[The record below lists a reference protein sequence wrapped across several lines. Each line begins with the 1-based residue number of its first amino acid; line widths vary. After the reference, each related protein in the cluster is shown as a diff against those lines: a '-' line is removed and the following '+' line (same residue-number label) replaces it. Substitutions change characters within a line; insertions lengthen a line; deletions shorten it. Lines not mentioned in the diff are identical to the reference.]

1 MKKLLRRIV
10 SLCLAL
16 VLAAALL
23 PSAALAAG
31 APPTQI
37 LDCSSS
43 FGYDFVLTFGSA
55 DQPWLEAITAVTVD
69 GTAYQK
75 GSSSFSVWN
84 NDFYYVR
91 ASDSQLTI
99 GEGGVAASGSTCV
112 ISADG
117 YADLT
122 LLLDKTSHSASI
134 SPSDAPC
141 QHQGGTAT
149 CLQRAVCELCGR
161 EYGELGPHNYN
172 EAGLCTVCGTPRP
185 ALPVAPT
192 VTVGSDNYYL
202 VFNISTP
209 GYAAGITGVS
219 VNGTPW
225 SEQSFRMALNGA
237 QYYKDAE
244 NNQLFFAPLSNTPL
258 QSGDLITITNPNY
271 EDVKLKLTI
280 AGSTVTLTPADEST
294 DPGDEYTLH
303 VRLVGSFEA
312 ALVNQSGYD
321 AISSASTNITQN
333 KNSSA
338 SVEAALLPT
347 GQQPQESDWA
357 PLHTTGINVVSNG
370 SAVNLDPNSG
380 MAGVYSKYDSS
391 VTLAGVPTQAGEYP
405 ITVTITDDQGRT
417 ATSNALL
424 FRVYSGQERLVD
436 QLTYANST
444 QTADGKYM
452 YDMTPWKSTAFNGG
466 DEVVT
471 VPKDIKAWYGSHT
484 SGTYGELGY
493 AVPQGADTT
502 QTLVVPAGCNLTLVN
517 MDVLSSVR
525 ILVQNGGVLSLRDS
539 VVQGLVEVQS
549 GGSFSMNYDSYNGTF
564 LTGASVNGTILMQDG
579 STLTSSKIYSN
590 TNFIATGSEVRRT
603 TAPVLVVNGKV
614 TLNGQVFLRGDEAPT
629 GTDPATGTSYTG
641 QNGVQVNGTLTLT
654 EGSVLAAYGGG
665 RNATTSNGGS
675 AVILNG
681 GSITGPGKL
690 IAIGGSG
697 TFGNGGSAVT
707 GSGTISAANVFA
719 KGGSSYFPKA
729 GSTGGQALAQ
739 GVTLAG
745 TSNRSLTDGSLVT
758 INSED
763 PDSAFYWRDV
773 TTTPDLSIYAVA
785 ANAPGETDGGN
796 GGEIT
801 PTPTPSATPSAAPS
815 AEPSTAPTAEP
826 SSKTGSSSGKKPT
839 ATAVPSSAQAAPA
852 AASPKTGDGSHTE
865 VWSALT
871 LLCMAGLFLGLRKAK
886 RN

>member
-69 GTAYQK
+69 GTSYQK

-134 SPSDAPC
+134 SASDAPC
-141 QHQGGTAT
+141 RHQGGTAT

-172 EAGLCTVCGTPRP
+172 EAGLCTVCGAPRP

-225 SEQSFRMALNGA
+225 SEQSFRIALNGA

-280 AGSTVTLTPADEST
+280 AGSTVTLAPADEST

-452 YDMTPWKSTAFNGG
+452 YDMTPWKITAFNGG

-525 ILVQNGGVLSLRDS
+525 IVVQNGGVLSLRDS
-539 VVQGLVEVQS
+539 VVQGVVEVQS

-590 TNFIATGSEVRRT
+590 TNFIANGSEVRRN

-641 QNGVQVNGTLTLT
+641 QNGVRVNGALTLT

-801 PTPTPSATPSAAPS
+801 PTPTPSAAPS
-815 AEPSTAPTAEP
+815 AEPSTAPTAKP

>member
-31 APPTQI
+31 TPPTQI

-149 CLQRAVCELCGR
+149 CLQRAVCELCGK

-172 EAGLCTVCGTPRP
+172 EAGLCTVCGAQRP
-185 ALPVAPT
+185 ALPAAPT

-225 SEQSFRMALNGA
+225 SEQSFRIALNGA

-452 YDMTPWKSTAFNGG
+452 YDMTPWKITAFNGG
-466 DEVVT
+466 DEIVT

-539 VVQGLVEVQS
+539 VVQGVVEVQS

-579 STLTSSKIYSN
+579 SALTSSKIYSN
-590 TNFIATGSEVRRT
+590 TNFIANGSEVRRN

-801 PTPTPSATPSAAPS
+801 PTPTPSAAPS
-815 AEPSTAPTAEP
+815 TEP
-826 SSKTGSSSGKKPT
+826 SSKTDSSSGKKPA

-852 AASPKTGDGSHTE
+852 AASPKTGDGFHTE

-871 LLCMAGLFLGLRKAK
+871 LLCMAGLFLGLRRAK

>member
-10 SLCLAL
+10 SLCLSL

-37 LDCSSS
+37 LNCSSS

-172 EAGLCTVCGTPRP
+172 EAGLCTVCGAPRP
-185 ALPVAPT
+185 ALPAAPT

-225 SEQSFRMALNGA
+225 SEQSFRIALNGA

-452 YDMTPWKSTAFNGG
+452 YDMTPWKITAFNGG

-539 VVQGLVEVQS
+539 VVQGVVEVQS

-590 TNFIATGSEVRRT
+590 TNFIANGSEVRRN

-641 QNGVQVNGTLTLT
+641 QNGVRVNGTLTLT

-801 PTPTPSATPSAAPS
+801 PTPTPSAAPS
-815 AEPSTAPTAEP
+815 AEPSTAPTAKP
-826 SSKTGSSSGKKPT
+826 SSKTDSSSGKKPT

-852 AASPKTGDGSHTE
+852 AASPKTGDVSHAE

>member
-99 GEGGVAASGSTCV
+99 GEGGVADSGSTCV

-149 CLQRAVCELCGR
+149 CLQRAVCELCGK

-185 ALPVAPT
+185 ALPAAPT

-225 SEQSFRMALNGA
+225 SEQSFRIALNGA

-405 ITVTITDDQGRT
+405 ITVTITDEQGRT

-452 YDMTPWKSTAFNGG
+452 YDMTPWKITAFNGG

-539 VVQGLVEVQS
+539 VVQGVVEVQS

-579 STLTSSKIYSN
+579 SALTSSKIYSN
-590 TNFIATGSEVRRT
+590 TNFIANGSEVRRN

-801 PTPTPSATPSAAPS
+801 PTPTPSAAPS
-815 AEPSTAPTAEP
+815 TEP
-826 SSKTGSSSGKKPT
+826 SSKTDSSSGKKPA

>member
-1 MKKLLRRIV
+1 MKRLLRRIV

-37 LDCSSS
+37 LNCSSN
-43 FGYDFVLTFGSA
+43 FGYDFVLTFDSA
-55 DQPWLEAITAVTVD
+55 DQPWLESITAVTVD

-149 CLQRAVCELCGR
+149 CLQRAVCELCGK

-172 EAGLCTVCGTPRP
+172 EAGLCTVCGATRP
-185 ALPVAPT
+185 ALPAAPT

-225 SEQSFRMALNGA
+225 SEQSFCIALNGA

-452 YDMTPWKSTAFNGG
+452 YDMTPWKITAFNGG

-471 VPKDIKAWYGSHT
+471 VLQDIKAWYGSHT

-539 VVQGLVEVQS
+539 VVQGVVEVQS

-590 TNFIATGSEVRRT
+590 TNFIANGSEVRRN

-801 PTPTPSATPSAAPS
+801 PTPTPSAAPS
-815 AEPSTAPTAEP
+815 AEPSTAPTAKP
-826 SSKTGSSSGKKPT
+826 SSKTDSSSGKKPT

-871 LLCMAGLFLGLRKAK
+871 LLCMAGLFLSLRKAK

>member
-43 FGYDFVLTFGSA
+43 FGYDFVLTFDSA

-99 GEGGVAASGSTCV
+99 GEGGVAVSGSTCV

-225 SEQSFRMALNGA
+225 SEQSFRIALNGA

-452 YDMTPWKSTAFNGG
+452 YDMTPWKITAFNGG

-539 VVQGLVEVQS
+539 VVQGVVEVQS

-590 TNFIATGSEVRRT
+590 TNFIANGSEVRRN

-801 PTPTPSATPSAAPS
+801 PTPTPSAAPS
-815 AEPSTAPTAEP
+815 TEP
-826 SSKTGSSSGKKPT
+826 SSKTDSSSGKKPA

-886 RN
+886 QN

>member
-37 LDCSSS
+37 LNCSSS
-43 FGYDFVLTFGSA
+43 FGYDFVLTFDSA

-91 ASDSQLTI
+91 ASDGQLTI

-122 LLLDKTSHSASI
+122 LLLDKTNHSASI
-134 SPSDAPC
+134 SASDAPC

-149 CLQRAVCELCGR
+149 CLQRAVCELCGK

-185 ALPVAPT
+185 ALPAAPT

-225 SEQSFRMALNGA
+225 SEQSFRIALNGA

-452 YDMTPWKSTAFNGG
+452 YDMTPWKITAFNGG

-539 VVQGLVEVQS
+539 VVQGVVEVQS

-579 STLTSSKIYSN
+579 SALTSSKIYSN
-590 TNFIATGSEVRRT
+590 TNFIANGSEVRRN

-745 TSNRSLTDGSLVT
+745 TSNRCLTDGSLVT

-801 PTPTPSATPSAAPS
+801 PTPTPSAAPS
-815 AEPSTAPTAEP
+815 TEP
-826 SSKTGSSSGKKPT
+826 SSKTDSSSGKKPA

-852 AASPKTGDGSHTE
+852 AASPKTGDGFHTE

>member
-37 LDCSSS
+37 LNCSSS
-43 FGYDFVLTFGSA
+43 FGYDFVLTFDSA

-225 SEQSFRMALNGA
+225 SEQSFRIALNGA

-452 YDMTPWKSTAFNGG
+452 YDMTPWKITAFNGG

-539 VVQGLVEVQS
+539 VVQGVVEVQS

-590 TNFIATGSEVRRT
+590 TNFIANGSEVRRN

-681 GSITGPGKL
+681 GSITGPGKF

-801 PTPTPSATPSAAPS
+801 PTPTPSAAPS
-815 AEPSTAPTAEP
+815 AEPS
-826 SSKTGSSSGKKPT
+826 SKTDSSSGKKPA

-852 AASPKTGDGSHTE
+852 AASPKTGDGFHTE

>member
-23 PSAALAAG
+23 PSAALAAD

-69 GTAYQK
+69 GAAYQK

-134 SPSDAPC
+134 SSSDAPC

-185 ALPVAPT
+185 ALPAAPT

-225 SEQSFRMALNGA
+225 SEQSFRIALNGA

-452 YDMTPWKSTAFNGG
+452 YDMTPWKITAFNGG

-590 TNFIATGSEVRRT
+590 TNFIANGSEVRRN

-641 QNGVQVNGTLTLT
+641 QNGVRVNGTLTLT

-690 IAIGGSG
+690 IAIGGIG

-719 KGGSSYFPKA
+719 KGGSSYFSKA

-801 PTPTPSATPSAAPS
+801 PTPTPSAAPS
-815 AEPSTAPTAEP
+815 AEPSTAPTAKP
-826 SSKTGSSSGKKPT
+826 SSKTDSSSGKKPT

-865 VWSALT
+865 IWSALT

>member
-31 APPTQI
+31 APPTKI
-37 LDCSSS
+37 LNCDSN

-55 DQPWLEAITAVTVD
+55 DQPWLEAITSITVD
-69 GTAYQK
+69 GAAYQK

-134 SPSDAPC
+134 SASDAPC

-149 CLQRAVCELCGR
+149 CLQRAVCELCGK

-172 EAGLCTVCGTPRP
+172 EAGLCTVCGTQRP

-225 SEQSFRMALNGA
+225 SEQSFRIALNGA

-452 YDMTPWKSTAFNGG
+452 YDMTPWKITAFNGG

-539 VVQGLVEVQS
+539 VVQGVVEVQS

-579 STLTSSKIYSN
+579 SALTSSKIYSN
-590 TNFIATGSEVRRT
+590 TNFIANGSEVRRN

-801 PTPTPSATPSAAPS
+801 PTPTPSAAPS
-815 AEPSTAPTAEP
+815 TEP
-826 SSKTGSSSGKKPT
+826 SSKTDSSSGKKPA

-852 AASPKTGDGSHTE
+852 AASPKTGDGFHTE

>member
-1 MKKLLRRIV
+1 M
-10 SLCLAL
+10 
-16 VLAAALL
+16 
-23 PSAALAAG
+23 
-31 APPTQI
+31 
-37 LDCSSS
+37 
-43 FGYDFVLTFGSA
+43 
-55 DQPWLEAITAVTVD
+55 
-69 GTAYQK
+69 
-75 GSSSFSVWN
+75 
-84 NDFYYVR
+84 
-91 ASDSQLTI
+91 
-99 GEGGVAASGSTCV
+99 
-112 ISADG
+112 
-117 YADLT
+117 
-122 LLLDKTSHSASI
+122 
-134 SPSDAPC
+134 
-141 QHQGGTAT
+141 
-149 CLQRAVCELCGR
+149 
-161 EYGELGPHNYN
+161 
-172 EAGLCTVCGTPRP
+172 
-185 ALPVAPT
+185 
-192 VTVGSDNYYL
+192 
-202 VFNISTP
+202 
-209 GYAAGITGVS
+209 
-219 VNGTPW
+219 
-225 SEQSFRMALNGA
+225 
-237 QYYKDAE
+237 
-244 NNQLFFAPLSNTPL
+244 
-258 QSGDLITITNPNY
+258 
-271 EDVKLKLTI
+271 
-280 AGSTVTLTPADEST
+280 
-294 DPGDEYTLH
+294 
-303 VRLVGSFEA
+303 
-312 ALVNQSGYD
+312 
-321 AISSASTNITQN
+321 
-333 KNSSA
+333 
-338 SVEAALLPT
+338 
-347 GQQPQESDWA
+347 
-357 PLHTTGINVVSNG
+357 
-370 SAVNLDPNSG
+370 
-380 MAGVYSKYDSS
+380 
-391 VTLAGVPTQAGEYP
+391 
-405 ITVTITDDQGRT
+405 
-417 ATSNALL
+417 
-424 FRVYSGQERLVD
+424 YSGQERLVD
-436 QLTYANST
+436 QLTYSNST

-452 YDMTPWKSTAFNGG
+452 YDMTPWKITAFNGG

-539 VVQGLVEVQS
+539 VVQGVVEVQS

-590 TNFIATGSEVRRT
+590 TNFIANGSEVRRN

-641 QNGVQVNGTLTLT
+641 QNGVRVNGTLTLT

-801 PTPTPSATPSAAPS
+801 PTPTPSAAPS
-815 AEPSTAPTAEP
+815 AKPSTAPTAKP
-826 SSKTGSSSGKKPT
+826 SSKTDSSSGKKPT

>member
-225 SEQSFRMALNGA
+225 SEQSFRIALNGA

-244 NNQLFFAPLSNTPL
+244 NNQLFFAPLPNTPL

-452 YDMTPWKSTAFNGG
+452 YDMTPWKITAFNGG

-590 TNFIATGSEVRRT
+590 TNFIANGSEVRRN

-641 QNGVQVNGTLTLT
+641 QNGVRVNGTLTLT

-745 TSNRSLTDGSLVT
+745 TSNRSLTDGSLVI

-785 ANAPGETDGGN
+785 ANAPGKTDGGNGGN

-801 PTPTPSATPSAAPS
+801 PTPTPSAAPS
-815 AEPSTAPTAEP
+815 AEPSTAPTAKP

-852 AASPKTGDGSHTE
+852 AASPKTGDGSHAE
-865 VWSALT
+865 VWRALT

>member
-69 GTAYQK
+69 GATYQK

-134 SPSDAPC
+134 SSSDAPC

-149 CLQRAVCELCGR
+149 CLQRAVCELCGK

-172 EAGLCTVCGTPRP
+172 EAGLCTVCGATRP

-192 VTVGSDNYYL
+192 VAVGSDNYYL

-209 GYAAGITGVS
+209 GYAAGITGIS

-452 YDMTPWKSTAFNGG
+452 YDMTPWKITAFNGG

-471 VPKDIKAWYGSHT
+471 MPKDIKAWYGSHT

-590 TNFIATGSEVRRT
+590 TNFIANGSEVRRN

-801 PTPTPSATPSAAPS
+801 PTPTPSAAPS

-852 AASPKTGDGSHTE
+852 AASPKTGDGSHAE